1 MLRDHSTNQTKT
13 KKKKIKR
20 HSDNDETSSRDI
32 KEEKNIREIFTSD
45 IKYMLKFY
53 FLFSRLKN
61 RLY

>member
-1 MLRDHSTNQTKT
+1 MLRDHSTNQT
-13 KKKKIKR
+13 KKIKR
-20 HSDNDETSSRDI
+20 HSDNDETSSKDM

-45 IKYMLKFY
+45 IKYMLKFS